1 VHCLTR
7 CLLFLILLILLYAHP
22 ANAVQEACAVV
33 DSIDYPIDGVSIDHD
48 DFGMYR
54 AGFSGRHTGIDM
66 AFDRYGEPVRA
77 AANGRVTFSDPE
89 GWDTEKGVVIIE
101 HTFPDESAY
110 FSLYGHMEE
119 VNGRKFPKVGQCVRK
134 GEVIGSVGN
143 PSRGAPH
150 LHYEIRRMRASAGGP
165 GYYAVDPLD
174 AGWLH
179 PIDFT
184 EQWQLRLNPAF
195 RSIVTAGGGP
205 TAPPLWQQDGTVVFA
220 EEYHLEQRDAQSQ
233 TLWRLDVQGLTG
245 AINLPDGRIL
255 GRTTDDLIIIVDQA
269 RFAASWKPDR
279 PLRSRPLRL
288 GDSLVFVA
296 NDNRVV
302 SYDADGSLR
311 WETPPLGVFIESYV
325 QSSDLL
331 AVSAGQDSGQG
342 TVFKLWVVDSTGAIR
357 YQATAPSPVVPVVA
371 EQGGFIVMVASQVG
385 WLGPDLAWKPLMDV
399 GQALGRNSQIALD
412 PLGNA
417 VVYPGQGEQIYA
429 FTANGGL
436 RWQARLT
443 GLPTQPALVG
453 TGSGCLVYVLTSD
466 GALLAFRAA
475 DGALRGMTALY
486 AGGPHGH
493 PSARF
498 LKVSPD
504 DQVQFSAGY
513 LSIATIDGPTLAN
526 MDCRRVQS

>member
-1 VHCLTR
+1 MHPLTR
-7 CLLFLILLILLYAHP
+7 RLLFLILLIALSPHP
-22 ANAVQEACAVV
+22 AHAVEESCGVV
-33 DSIDYPIDGVSIDHD
+33 DAIDYPIDGISIDHD

-54 AGFSGRHTGIDM
+54 AAFNGRHTGIDM

-77 AANGRVTFSDPE
+77 AARGRVTFSDPA

-101 HTFPDESAY
+101 HTFPDESTY

-119 VNGRKFPKVGQCVRK
+119 VNGRKFPKVGQCVQK
-134 GEVIGSVGN
+134 GDVIGSVGH

-150 LHYEIRRMRASAGGP
+150 LHYEIRKMRASAGGP
-165 GYYAVDPLD
+165 GYWPVDPLD

-195 RSIVTAGGGP
+195 RSMVSAGGGP
-205 TAPPLWQQDGTVVFA
+205 TAPPLWQPDGTVVFA

-245 AINLPDGRIL
+245 VINLPDGRLL
-255 GRTTDDLIIIVDQA
+255 GRTTDDLVIIVDQA
-269 RFAASWKPDR
+269 RFAASWKADR
-279 PLRSRPLRL
+279 PLRSPPLRL

-302 SYDADGSLR
+302 SYGVDGALR
-311 WETPPLGVFIESYV
+311 WQTPPLGTFIESYV
-325 QSSDLL
+325 QSGDLL
-331 AVSAGQDSGQG
+331 AVSAGQDTGQSSA
-342 TVFKLWVVDSTGAIR
+342 FKLWVIDPSGVIR
-357 YQATAPSPVVPVVA
+357 YQATAPSPVVPVA
-371 EQGGFIVMVASQVG
+371 AAQGGFLVMVASQVG
-385 WLGPDLAWKPLMDV
+385 WLSPDMAWKPLVDV
-399 GQALGRNSQIALD
+399 GQALGRNSQIAVD
-412 PLGNA
+412 PQGGV
-417 VVYPGQGEQIYA
+417 VVYPGQGDEIYA
-429 FTANGGL
+429 YAANGSL

-443 GLPTQPALVG
+443 GSPTQPALVG
-453 TGSGCLVYVLTSD
+453 VGSGCLVYALTSD
-466 GALLAFRAA
+466 GALLAYRGS
-475 DGALRGMTALY
+475 DGALRGIAPLY

-493 PSARF
+493 VSARF

-513 LSIATIDGPTLAN
+513 LSIATIDGPTLATI
-526 MDCRRVQS
+526 DCKRVHN